1 MSTPA
6 LDISSLTP
14 LPYHQR
20 VVDYLKA
27 HEPVVWEW
35 ASSLGVQQEHA
46 QDVRAQLLRD
56 TYRLSPETLS
66 LIHI

>member
-27 HEPVVWEW
+27 HEPAVWEW
-35 ASSLGVQQEHA
+35 ASSLGVHQEHA
-46 QDVRAQLLRD
+46 QDVRAA
-56 TYRLSPETLS
+56 
-66 LIHI
+66 IAA